1 MDRNKGVWV
10 VIISKD
16 RNKGVWVVIIS
27 MDRNKGVGSLS
38 YRWIEIKVFASY
50 HIDG

>member
-1 MDRNKGVWV
+1 MDRHKGVCV
-10 VIISKD
+10 VIISMD

-27 MDRNKGVGSLS
+27 MDRNKGVCVLS
-38 YRWIEIKVFASY
+38 YRWIELKVLGCY